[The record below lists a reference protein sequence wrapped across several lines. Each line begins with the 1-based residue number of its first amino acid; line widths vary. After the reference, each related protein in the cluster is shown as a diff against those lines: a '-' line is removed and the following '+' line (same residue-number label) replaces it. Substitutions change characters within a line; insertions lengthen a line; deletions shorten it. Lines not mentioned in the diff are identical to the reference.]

1 MDPQFFNSTRIP
13 RSPDGTSRVSDTSLE
28 CTIHSLSNS
37 NINETSGNQEVIA
50 TLT

>member
-13 RSPDGTSRVSDTSLE
+13 QSPDGTSRFSDTSLE
-28 CTIHSLSNS
+28 CNIHSLSNS
-37 NINETSGNQEVIA
+37 NINEISGNWVVIA